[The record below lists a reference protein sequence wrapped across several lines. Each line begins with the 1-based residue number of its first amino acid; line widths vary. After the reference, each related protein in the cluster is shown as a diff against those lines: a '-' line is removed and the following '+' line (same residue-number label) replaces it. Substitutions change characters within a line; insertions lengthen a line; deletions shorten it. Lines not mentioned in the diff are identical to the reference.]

1 MRFPTLS
8 ALALVATVVL
18 PSCNSLFHPR
28 QGMDPNGG
36 QQPSANPYG
45 TVPQSNPYATPAA
58 NTYGQP
64 AANPYSQ
71 APAAPSNPYS
81 QAPSNPYSGGG
92 GYEQPQTYPSAPSS
106 PYSGHPT
113 SGGGFTGGASSGSEV
128 TVQSGDNLTKIAR
141 RNNTTISALKSAN
154 GLTSDMIRVGQKLRI
169 P

>member
-8 ALALVATVVL
+8 ALALVATMVL

-28 QGMDPNGG
+28 QGADPNGG

-45 TVPQSNPYATPAA
+45 TVPQSNPYATPPA
-58 NTYGQP
+58 NTYGQS
-64 AANPYSQ
+64 AANPYGQ

-81 QAPSNPYSGGG
+81 TGGG
-92 GYEQPQTYPSAPSS
+92 AYEQPQTYPSAPSS
-106 PYSGHPT
+106 PYSGYPT
-113 SGGGFTGGASSGSEV
+113 SGGGNTGGASSGSEI

-141 RNNTTISALKSAN
+141 RNNTTVSALKSAN